1 MFSVIKRALRL
12 NRAGLFYNDWGRT
25 TAYWK
30 GRGEG
35 WAACENMVLERI
47 KQRYPQEQADKLIEE
62 LLQ

>member
-1 MFSVIKRALRL
+1 MFSAIKCALRL
-12 NRAGLFYNDWGRT
+12 NRGRSFDNDWGRT

-35 WAACENMVLERI
+35 WFACENMVLERI

>member
-1 MFSVIKRALRL
+1 MFSVKKYALRL
-12 NRAGLFYNDWGRT
+12 IRGRLFDNDWGRT
-25 TAYWK
+25 VAYWK

-47 KQRYPQEQADKLIEE
+47 KQRYPQEQAEKLIEE